1 MATTTTKKKGILTA
15 PDPDDRI
22 VHEMLRKDYPR
33 MLPEDRAKFDRA
45 DAAMKKPGAVSA
57 TRKTVKRKK

>member
-1 MATTTTKKKGILTA
+1 MATKKKGVLNG

-33 MLPEDRAKFDRA
+33 MSAEDKARFDRA
-45 DAAMKKPGAVSA
+45 DAAIKKRGAENAAKKP
-57 TRKTVKRKK
+57 VKKKM